1 MVLCESC
8 WSWFDPLQFVSNLF
22 LLAQNCYRSG
32 TYYFFYCDHHC
43 VQINSLLMLPRE
55 ISALAQFCSLLG
67 NSTLLHVLRETA
79 SDKYASSS
87 SVQGF

>member
-1 MVLCESC
+1 VNPVGPGLTHCSLCRICSSLPRIVTEVG
-8 WSWFDPLQFVSNLF
+8 L
-22 LLAQNCYRSG
+22 
-32 TYYFFYCDHHC
+32 TIFFYCDHHC